1 MTRCR
6 LGLSPAEATTPA
18 RLPFVAPVVL
28 VRAVRS
34 GFEES
39 VHLGSAAVADA
50 EGRLVALAGDPERVV
65 FARSSMKPLQA
76 AVSLS
81 LIGED
86 LPDAEVAV
94 MCASHNGEP
103 VHVEAM
109 QGILAR
115 AGLDP
120 EALQCPPDRPLLAE
134 QAAAVSG
141 PERRFHNC
149 SGKHAGMLLACV
161 RQGFELSSYRDPGH
175 PLQRRVLEVVRA
187 VAGEPRAVGVDGC
200 GVPVHALSLREMAT
214 LYARL
219 VTGVGLEG
227 LSEHAARA
235 AGAMRAEPYL
245 VAGQDRVCTAA
256 MEALD
261 GVVVKVGAEGLVC
274 AGISGPGLGVA
285 IKAEDGAARAQAPA
299 MVHALRLL
307 GVLNEESWSALAGHA
322 RPTLL
327 GGGSPVGHLE
337 AVFDL
342 QRA

>member
-1 MTRCR
+1 V
-6 LGLSPAEATTPA
+6 PPIA
-18 RLPFVAPVVL
+18 L

-34 GFEES
+34 GVEES

-50 EGRLVALAGDPERVV
+50 EGRLVALAGDPERVA

-81 LIGED
+81 LIGDD
-86 LPDAEVAV
+86 LLDREVAV
-94 MCASHNGEP
+94 MCASHNGER
-103 VHVEAM
+103 VHVEAVER
-109 QGILAR
+109 ILAR
-115 AGLDP
+115 TGLGA

-134 QAAAVSG
+134 QGSAIE

-161 RQGFELSSYRDPGH
+161 RQGFDPSSYRDPGH
-175 PLQRRVLEVVRA
+175 PLQRRVLESVRA
-187 VAGEPRAVGVDGC
+187 AAGEPRAVGVDGC

-219 VTGVGLEG
+219 MTGVGLDG
-227 LSEHAARA
+227 LAEHAARVL
-235 AGAMRAEPYL
+235 GTMRAEPYL
-245 VAGQDRVCTAA
+245 VAGRDRVCTAV
-256 MEALD
+256 MEASD

-274 AGISGPGLGVA
+274 AGVAGSGLGVA

-299 MVHALRLL
+299 VIHALRLL
-307 GVLNEESWSALAGHA
+307 GALDEEAWSTLSGHA
-322 RPTLL
+322 RPPLL

-337 AVFDL
+337 AIFDL
-342 QRA
+342 HPL